1 MQTFTKQHL
10 NFFKSEQNIILFILC
25 LAFMTSCNPFKG
37 FSEIVIDPII
47 LKNQKTNM
55 DMNSGGTTA
64 VVTHAPPGFP
74 RHVIEMS
81 VGNTYQQNSYLTSQG
96 HVMEINISGVNQ

>member
-1 MQTFTKQHL
+1 MHAFTEKHL
-10 NFFKSEQNIILFILC
+10 GSIKWFQNIILFMLFPLFI
-25 LAFMTSCNPFKG
+25 TSCNPFKG

-47 LKNQKTNM
+47 LKNQKTNI
-55 DMNSGGTTA
+55 DMNSGGTSA

-96 HVMEINISGVNQ
+96 HVLEINISGVNQ